1 MVSNIYN
8 VQLDFYLQEGLKAS
22 GVTYDV
28 VSNIPKVSHTEVI
41 YKKNTYSF
49 IVHSHIEQKLSCRV
63 HDLRCVVPGLSITRA
78 TVLCP

>member
-1 MVSNIYN
+1 MYNYTSRHDVVSNIYN

-41 YKKNTYSF
+41 
-49 IVHSHIEQKLSCRV
+49 
-63 HDLRCVVPGLSITRA
+63 
-78 TVLCP
+78 